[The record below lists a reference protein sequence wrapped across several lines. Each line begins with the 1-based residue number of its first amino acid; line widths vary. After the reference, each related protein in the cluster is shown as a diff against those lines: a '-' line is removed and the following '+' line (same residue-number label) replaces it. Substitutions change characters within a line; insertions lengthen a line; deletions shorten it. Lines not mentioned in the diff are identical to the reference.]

1 MWSDGRPR
9 PSTTAACIKTR
20 FPLRVNST
28 IRCFKILLTNR
39 FYCAEPTG
47 EDARRSINAK
57 HKP

>member
-9 PSTTAACIKTR
+9 PSITAACIKTR
-20 FPLRVNST
+20 FPLRVKST
-28 IRCFKILLTNR
+28 IRRSRILINNR